1 MNVRQS
7 KLAKGLIVVAAIGA
21 LVAGSTV
28 ANAATKSITCYKGTV
43 VKKVTTAKCPTGY
56 TTKAPKPV
64 AKPSTKPATSGGGSV
79 ALTATY
85 KGTMK
90 MVWSDS
96 AVTVTSVSATGSG
109 TTAGLD
115 SLSGTGSAAP
125 ASQCDAINGSGVL
138 GSGANTVKVTFDT
151 SSQGCADAG
160 EAPANI
166 SIKGNAV
173 VNGGT
178 GKFVGATGTLKVTGS
193 FAIKSTAA
201 GSSESEAVTLNISGS
216 ITTK

>member
-1 MNVRQS
+1 MNILTS
-7 KLAKGLIVVAAIGA
+7 KLAKGLIVVTAVSA
-21 LVAGSTV
+21 LVVGSTV
-28 ANAATKSITCYKGTV
+28 ANAAKTITCYKGTA

-56 TTKAPKPV
+56 TTTKPKAVPTKPV
-64 AKPSTKPATSGGGSV
+64 AGGSSV

-85 KGTMK
+85 KGTIK

-115 SLSGTGSAAP
+115 SLSGTGGASP
-125 ASQCDAINGSGVL
+125 SSQCDSINGSGVL
-138 GSGANTVKVTFDT
+138 GSGANTVKVSFDT
-151 SSQGCADAG
+151 AAQGCSDQG
-160 EAPANI
+160 EAPAVV
-166 SIKGNAV
+166 SIKGNAI

-178 GKFVGATGTLKVTGS
+178 GKFAGATGTLKVSGS
-193 FAIKSTAA
+193 FSIKSTAA
-201 GSSESEAVTLNISGS
+201 GSTESDSVSLAISGT

>member
-1 MNVRQS
+1 MNILKS
-7 KLAKGLIVVAAIGA
+7 KLAKGLIVVTAVAA

-28 ANAATKSITCYKGTV
+28 ANAATKTITCYKGTA

-56 TTKAPKPV
+56 TTTKPKAAP
-64 AKPSTKPATSGGGSV
+64 AKPAAGGSSV
-79 ALTATY
+79 ALNATY
-85 KGTMK
+85 KGTIK

-96 AVTVTSVSATGSG
+96 SVTVTSVTATGSG

-115 SLSGTGSAAP
+115 SMSGTGGASP
-125 ASQCDAINGSGVL
+125 ASQCDSINGSGVL
-138 GSGANTVKVTFDT
+138 GSGANTLKVSFDT
-151 SSQGCADAG
+151 SSQGCADQG
-160 EAPANI
+160 EAPATVT
-166 SIKGNAV
+166 IKGNAI

-201 GSSESEAVTLNISGS
+201 GSTESDSVSLVIAGN

>member
-1 MNVRQS
+1 MNILNS
-7 KLAKGLIVVAAIGA
+7 KFAKGLIVVAAVGA

-28 ANAATKSITCYKGTV
+28 ANAATKTITCYKGTA

-56 TTKAPKPV
+56 STTAPKATA
-64 AKPSTKPATSGGGSV
+64 AKASPAAAGGSV
-79 ALTATY
+79 SLTATY

-115 SLSGTGSAAP
+115 ALTGTGSAAP
-125 ASQCDAINGSGVL
+125 SSQCDAIGGSGVL
-138 GSGANTVKVTFDT
+138 GSGANTVKVSFDT
-151 SSQGCADAG
+151 TSQGCADAG
-160 EAPANI
+160 EAPATVT
-166 SIKGNAV
+166 IKGNAV

-193 FAIKSTAA
+193 FGIKSTAA
-201 GSSESEAVTLNISGS
+201 GSSESDAVTLNISGS